1 MLVSE
6 GQLRRAREGPESPK
20 EDGSGG
26 GWGSAEDLVSV
37 GRPALQAGQCCLFL
51 AGCLSLGASVLSSD
65 KWDNKMVPPQWLL
78 LYKVVVRFWPVVI
91 CRMFKRGVGTQ
102 QVFSNVNLMFY

>member
-1 MLVSE
+1 ME
-6 GQLRRAREGPESPK
+6 
-20 EDGSGG
+20 GG
-26 GWGSAEDLVSV
+26 GLLKKTWCSVGEPAPPSKLGSA
-37 GRPALQAGQCCLFL
+37 AFFL

-78 LYKVVVRFWPVVI
+78 LYKVVVEIWPVVI

-102 QVFSNVNLMFY
+102 QVFSKC